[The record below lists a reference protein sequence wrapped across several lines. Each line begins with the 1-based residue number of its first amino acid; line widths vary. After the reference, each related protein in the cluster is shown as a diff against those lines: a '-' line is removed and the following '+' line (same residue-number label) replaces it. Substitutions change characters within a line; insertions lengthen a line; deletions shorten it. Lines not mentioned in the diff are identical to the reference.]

1 MTSHVVIGIDGSPAS
16 EEALRWGLAFATHHH
31 ARVTLLQVADDSFL
45 SDRAVFRSESQA
57 VSDRLLT
64 KELDFAREY
73 GFTGE
78 IDGLAVVGHPVEEF
92 ERASK
97 DADLV
102 VLGDHTGSKL
112 AGAFFGSRSVKIAA
126 VSHAPVAVIPY
137 TDTPPTKGVV
147 VGVDGSESAQHA
159 IHYAAEEASRLGVDL
174 TAVYAWM
181 PPLTPGLEQLWSE
194 ELLEAQRSSA
204 EEALAIATSGLAG
217 RYPDVEVHRV
227 IVQAPPIG
235 ALLTEAAG
243 ATLLVVGS
251 RGRGSFSRLLLGS
264 VTQGVLSDLPCPVV
278 VTKAHV

>member
-1 MTSHVVIGIDGSPAS
+1 MSQHVVIGIDGSRAS
-16 EEALRWGLAFATHHH
+16 STALHWGLDYATHHK

-57 VSDRLLT
+57 VSDQLL
-64 KELDFAREY
+64 KHDIAEAREY

-78 IDGLAVVGHPVEEF
+78 IDGVAIVGHPVQEF
-92 ERASK
+92 ERVSQE
-97 DADLV
+97 ADLI

-126 VSHAPVAVIPY
+126 VSACPVAIIPLEY
-137 TDTPPTKGVV
+137 SAPTKGVV
-147 VGVDGSESAQHA
+147 VGVDGSDAAQQA
-159 IHYAAEEASRLGVDL
+159 IAYAAEEASRLGTEL

-194 ELLEAQRSSA
+194 ELVAAQQSAA
-204 EEALAIATSGLAG
+204 EEALAIGTAGLAT
-217 RYPDVEVHRV
+217 RYPDLTIRRE

-235 ALLTEAAG
+235 ALISEAQR

-264 VTQGVLSDLPCPVV
+264 VSQGVVNDLPCPVV
-278 VTKAHV
+278 VTKTS

>member
-1 MTSHVVIGIDGSPAS
+1 MSQHVVIGIDGSRAS
-16 EEALRWGLAFATHHH
+16 STALHWGLDYATHHK

-57 VSDRLLT
+57 VSDQLLKHDIT
-64 KELDFAREY
+64 EAREY

-78 IDGLAVVGHPVEEF
+78 IDGVAIVGHPVQEF
-92 ERASK
+92 ERVSQE
-97 DADLV
+97 ADLI

-126 VSHAPVAVIPY
+126 VSACPVAIIPLEY
-137 TDTPPTKGVV
+137 STPTKGVV
-147 VGVDGSESAQHA
+147 VGVDGSDAAQQA
-159 IHYAAEEASRLGVDL
+159 IAYAAEEASRLGTEL

-194 ELLEAQRSSA
+194 ELVAAQQSAA
-204 EEALAIATSGLAG
+204 EEALAIGTAGLAG
-217 RYPDVEVHRV
+217 RYPDLTIRRE

-235 ALLTEAAG
+235 ALIGEAQH

-264 VTQGVLSDLPCPVV
+264 VSQGVVNDLPCPVV
-278 VTKAHV
+278 VTKTS

>member
-1 MTSHVVIGIDGSPAS
+1 MSQHVVIGIDGSRAS
-16 EEALRWGLAFATHHH
+16 STALHWGLDYATHHK

-57 VSDRLLT
+57 VSDQLL
-64 KELDFAREY
+64 KHDIEEAREY

-78 IDGLAVVGHPVEEF
+78 IDGVAIVGHPVQEF
-92 ERASK
+92 ERVSRE
-97 DADLV
+97 ADLV
-102 VLGDHTGSKL
+102 VLGDHTGTKL

-126 VSHAPVAVIPY
+126 VSACPVAIIPLEY
-137 TDTPPTKGVV
+137 SVPTKGVV
-147 VGVDGSESAQHA
+147 VGVDGSDAAQQA
-159 IHYAAEEASRLGVDL
+159 IAYAAEEASRLGTEL

-194 ELLEAQRSSA
+194 ELVAAQQSAA
-204 EEALAIATSGLAG
+204 EEALAIGTAGLAG
-217 RYPDVEVHRV
+217 RYPDLTIRRE

-235 ALLTEAAG
+235 ALIGEAQH

-264 VTQGVLSDLPCPVV
+264 VSQGVVNDLPCPVV
-278 VTKAHV
+278 VTKTS